1 MKETLEYNS
10 KEMLKKFSST
20 SADEFNNKLDNE
32 TKLNYF
38 ISVLNDYMVTKQSSN
53 NNCQSESPK
62 FLKNHDEKKP
72 EAIETVLD
80 SDDFMLFAFRQY
92 KLLIYRDNEILEKNI
107 PNIHVYKMS
116 DNVVSSCMRKLF
128 RLRNN

>member
-1 MKETLEYNS
+1 MKDTLEYNS
-10 KEMLKKFSST
+10 KEMLKKFIST

-53 NNCQSESPK
+53 NYSQSEFPK
-62 FLKNHDEKKP
+62 FVKDHDEKP
-72 EAIETVLD
+72 GVIETVLD

-116 DNVVSSCMRKLF
+116 DNVVSSCLRKLF
-128 RLRNN
+128 KLRNN

>member
-1 MKETLEYNS
+1 
-10 KEMLKKFSST
+10 MLKKFIST

-53 NNCQSESPK
+53 NNYQSESPK
-62 FLKNHDEKKP
+62 FVKNHDEKP
-72 EAIETVLD
+72 GVIETVLD

-116 DNVVSSCMRKLF
+116 DNVVSSCLRKLF
-128 RLRNN
+128 KLRNN